1 MRKGFIGL
9 VSATLISVAAATPT
23 FAAGAAVDLPS
34 QNWSFKGLFGTFDR
48 GALQRGFQVYDQVC
62 AACHSARLVAYRN
75 LMEIGLTEDQVKKI
89 AASKTVM
96 DGPNDEGEM
105 FERPGTPS
113 DRFVKPF
120 PNDQAARAANNGAY
134 PPDLSLMVKAR
145 VGGVD
150 YLYALLTGYKEEA
163 PKNVEMPEGMAY
175 NLYFPGH
182 LIAMQPPLVADGVE
196 YPDKTKATV
205 EQMARDVS
213 TFLAW
218 TAEPELEDR
227 KRLGIKVLL
236 FLLLLT
242 GMLYAVKRKI
252 WSDLH

>member
-1 MRKGFIGL
+1 MRKGLIGL
-9 VSATLISVAAATPT
+9 ASAAALLAATPVL
-23 FAAGAAVDLPS
+23 AAGAAVEMPS

-48 GALQRGFQVYDQVC
+48 GALQRGYQVYDQVC
-62 AACHSARLVAYRN
+62 AGCHSVRLIAYRN
-75 LMEIGLTEDQVKKI
+75 LTEIGLTEEQVKKI

-105 FERPGTPS
+105 FERPGKPS
-113 DRFVKPF
+113 DRFVQPF
-120 PNDQAARAANNGAY
+120 RNPQAARAANNGAL
-134 PPDLSLMVKAR
+134 PPDLTLMVKAR
-145 VGGVD
+145 VGGID
-150 YLYALLTGYKEEA
+150 YLYALLTGYKDA
-163 PKNVEMPEGMAY
+163 PKGTTVPEGMAY

-182 LIAMQPPLVADGVE
+182 LIAMQSPLTPDAVE

-218 TAEPELEDR
+218 TAEPEMEDR
-227 KRLGIKVLL
+227 KRLGVKVLL
-236 FLLLLT
+236 FLILLT